1 MHKQACEAS
10 IEMEAEFEA
19 EKKKAVREAVQKFN
33 TRGSPPPP
41 RAQTVIVFAL
51 IGLLLC
57 RIIILAV
64 PVFLPQSSE
73 VVGDFS
79 KDGFEDEACFKDDL
93 EDAFSSSEYDSEL
106 DPCYTD
112 LIDLFV
118 CLLLPEVL
126 QSESGYSRSYADIN
140 SAWANLSVDKKDA
153 FRCAQNGIRW
163 FYDDYGMDTIRDDI
177 CSGEFGTEE
186 EVCSELMKL
195 KECIEEADVCKSEAL
210 ALLKCRD
217 WKDGGCGCSW

>member
-1 MHKQACEAS
+1 
-10 IEMEAEFEA
+10 
-19 EKKKAVREAVQKFN
+19 VQKFN

-118 CLLLPEVL
+118 
-126 QSESGYSRSYADIN
+126 
-140 SAWANLSVDKKDA
+140 A